1 MIFKILLQ
9 IIWFL
14 LPAGFA
20 NMAPVLVRK
29 INFLNYPI
37 DGGRIFFGERL
48 FGSNKT
54 WRGLFFGI
62 IFSILTVF
70 IQSFLYSRFF
80 AVRDISFFSYFNA
93 NICLVGFL
101 FGAGALIGDLIKSFF
116 KRRFHIA
123 SGKSWVPFD
132 QIDWILGS
140 LIAISLIINLPWYT
154 WLYALLFFGFLHP
167 VVNIIGYWLK
177 IKPNRF

>member
-1 MIFKILLQ
+1 MILLRA
-9 IIWFL
+9 IWFL

-20 NMAPVLVRK
+20 NMAPVLIRK

-48 FGSNKT
+48 FGEHKT

-62 IFSILTVF
+62 IFSTLIVL
-70 IQSFLYSRFF
+70 IQSYLYSRFF
-80 AVRDISFFSYFNA
+80 AVREILGFDYPNE
-93 NICLVGFL
+93 NIYLVGFL
-101 FGAGALIGDLIKSFF
+101 FGIGALLGDLIKSFF

-123 SGKSWVPFD
+123 SGKPWIPFD
-132 QIDWILGS
+132 QIDWIIGS
-140 LIAISLIINLPWYT
+140 LIAISLIIDLSWQI
-154 WLYALLFFGFLHP
+154 WLCSLLFFGFLHP
-167 VVNIIGYWLK
+167 VVNLVGYWLK